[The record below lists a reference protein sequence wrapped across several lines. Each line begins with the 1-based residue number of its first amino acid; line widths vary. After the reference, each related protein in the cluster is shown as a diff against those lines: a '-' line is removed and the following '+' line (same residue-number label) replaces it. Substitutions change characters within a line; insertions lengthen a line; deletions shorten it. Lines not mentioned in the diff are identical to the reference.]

1 MITSNNRT
9 NLFYGS
15 QKITS
20 RYLGDKLI
28 WGKDLDAKSVSFS
41 NIFFYY
47 QGNPY
52 GFYNYA
58 VVQLQFTSSEAQLL
72 RGKNILSVELDGKTS
87 DVKWTFPTAGSSINK
102 DYLVVEA
109 TTATF
114 TQVENKIKSD
124 YGIPTYKS
132 VKNVVVYYTD

>member
-41 NIFFYY
+41 NTFFYY
-47 QGNPY
+47 QGSPY

-72 RGKNILSVELDGKTS
+72 RGKNILSVELDGRTS
-87 DVKWTFPTAGSSINK
+87 DVKWTFPTSGSSIKK

-109 TTATF
+109 TAATF
-114 TQVENKIKSD
+114 TQVESKIKAD
-124 YGIPTYKS
+124 YGISKS
-132 VKNVVVYYTD
+132 AYVDAVVYYTV